1 MLQEIEARSCQVTT
15 ERVWPLAPA
24 VAEGSQVKI
33 EVHYRN
39 LTQVYFRAVRYD
51 YVELLKSARNRP
63 EYLDINQRNAL
74 LAKKPELEWS
84 AKLPATPDYQLR
96 VEELPAPQGL
106 KPGFYFLVSSAD
118 PGFGGQNNQV
128 TFTDVWVSNLAVVMR
143 SRWGDGLIE
152 GFVLDAISG
161 QPLAGADVQA
171 WCRVNWNSFAAG
183 PQAKTDANG
192 LFSLQAGGNQ
202 GCLVLAT
209 FRDQQLSSANDYY
222 NYSGNRKP
230 QPYKRTVFFTD
241 RSLYRPGQ
249 TIQYKGISIR
259 VDQEAD
265 DYKVLGGEAVTV
277 VFANVN
283 NKEIAKQEHRSND
296 YGSFSGSF
304 TAPRDRLMGRMTIR
318 AEGEL
323 RGMTAVSVEEYK
335 RPKFQVVLE
344 PPKTAPRLGDKVSLQ
359 GKATAYTGA
368 ATDGAKVRYRVVR
381 EVRYPIWWMWC
392 YWWRSPQQTA
402 SQEIAHGTAIT
413 QSDGTFQVEFVARP
427 DLSVSEQDEPT
438 FHYAVYADVTDTAGE
453 TRSANRS
460 VNVGYTALA
469 ASMTAEEWLTEKQ
482 PVKIAISTQTL
493 DGEGQRAEGAVKVY
507 RLKQPESVHRA
518 SLSGSFFPV
527 PVRKGRTLALAATPA
542 GRLPGPARKGGV
554 AKEAGRKTPK
564 LQPEPEP
571 DLSNPSS
578 WELGEVVGEEGFNTD
593 PAGKAT
599 LGFKLEAGAYRA
611 VLATQDRFQK
621 KVTAL
626 LPLLVLKPDAKRLSV
641 KVPNLVASPAWTLE
655 PGQEFMALWG
665 TGYEKARAYLEI
677 EHRGKQ
683 LQAFWTE
690 PGAAQQPIKQAIT
703 EALRGGFTLRVT
715 MVRENRA
722 YLTMHRV
729 EVPWTNKKLSVAW
742 EHFVSKLQPGQRE
755 TWTAVI
761 TGPDAKHAAAEMV
774 AALYDRSLDAYLP
787 HAWPPGFGVFR
798 EDHSNLQVQFEN
810 MSKSLMH
817 LQGSW
822 PLARKDVQ
830 MTYRSFPAD
839 ITVNLWRY
847 MYFGGKGGMR
857 GAFLG
862 AAPGAPMAATRRAL
876 ANGEDQAGEQLEKRD
891 GVAYRGEAKKA
902 LAGAA
907 YDRAADKPAA
917 GPAPGQPQGPDL
929 SQVSARKN
937 LNETAFFFPHLLSDA
952 EGRVKMEFLMPEAL
966 TEWKFLAFAHD
977 RDLRGGQLEDKVVT
991 AKDLMV
997 QPNPPRFLREG
1008 DVLEF
1013 TVKVANQSATRLAGS
1028 VRLTLAAA
1036 RTGKSADGYFGNL
1049 VTDRAFDIP
1058 AKESRSF
1065 SWRLQVP
1072 DAGGE
1077 VLAYKAVG
1085 STGRVSDGEEGLL
1098 PILPRRI
1105 LVTESLPLPI
1115 RGPQTK
1121 KFDFTRLSQSGQSK
1135 TLKNETLTVQ
1145 MVSNPSWYAVMAL
1158 PYLMDFPY
1166 ECTEQTFNRLY
1177 ANALARH
1184 IAASDPKIRRIF
1196 DQWKGT
1202 PALQSPLEKNQ
1213 DLKSVMLEETPW
1225 VRQAQAESQARRN
1238 VGILFDDNRLNEE
1251 TARLLKK
1258 LTEQQMGDGAWP
1270 WFPGGPPNDYITLYI
1285 TTGFGRL
1292 RHLGVAIDTAP
1303 AVKSLARLDGW
1314 IDQVY
1319 REILR
1324 AGKPEE
1330 NHLSATVALY
1340 LYGRS
1345 FFLKD
1350 HPVAPPQQEA
1360 VDYFLG
1366 QARKY
1371 WLQLADRQSQAHLAV
1386 ALKRFGDKAVPQD
1399 IMRSIKERSVS
1410 SEELGMFWRD
1420 LELSWWWF
1428 HAPIETQAMMIEAFD
1443 EVMDDARAVEDCK
1456 VWLLKQKQTQDWK
1469 TSKATADAVYGLLL
1483 RGDNLLASDELVQV
1497 TLGQTVIKPQRV
1509 EAGTGF
1515 YEERLLR
1522 NEITPNWAGSR

>member
-1 MLQEIEARSCQVTT
+1 M
-15 ERVWPLAPA
+15 
-24 VAEGSQVKI
+24 
-33 EVHYRN
+33 
-39 LTQVYFRAVRYD
+39 
-51 YVELLKSARNRP
+51 
-63 EYLDINQRNAL
+63 
-74 LAKKPELEWS
+74 
-84 AKLPATPDYQLR
+84 
-96 VEELPAPQGL
+96 
-106 KPGFYFLVSSAD
+106 
-118 PGFGGQNNQV
+118 
-128 TFTDVWVSNLAVVMR
+128 
-143 SRWGDGLIE
+143 
-152 GFVLDAISG
+152 
-161 QPLAGADVQA
+161 
-171 WCRVNWNSFAAG
+171 
-183 PQAKTDANG
+183 
-192 LFSLQAGGNQ
+192 
-202 GCLVLAT
+202 
-209 FRDQQLSSANDYY
+209 
-222 NYSGNRKP
+222 
-230 QPYKRTVFFTD
+230 
-241 RSLYRPGQ
+241 
-249 TIQYKGISIR
+249 
-259 VDQEAD
+259 DQEAD

-277 VFANVN
+277 VFADVN

-641 KVPNLVASPAWTLE
+641 KVPNLVAAPAWTLE

-690 PGAAQQPIKQAIT
+690 AGASQQPIKQAVT

-722 YLTMHRV
+722 YLTVHRV

-742 EHFVSKLQPGQRE
+742 EHFVSKLEPGQRE

-810 MSKSLMH
+810 MSKSLQQ
-817 LQGSW
+817 LLGSW

-839 ITVNLWRY
+839 ITVNLWGY
-847 MYFGGKGGMR
+847 MYFGGEGRYAQPGPDGSRQAYGGGSRHAARKGQGGWRFR
-857 GAFLG
+857 GA
-862 AAPGAPMAATRRAL
+862 
-876 ANGEDQAGEQLEKRD
+876 
-891 GVAYRGEAKKA
+891 EA
-902 LAGAA
+902 
-907 YDRAADKPAA
+907 
-917 GPAPGQPQGPDL
+917 Q
-929 SQVSARKN
+929 
-937 LNETAFFFPHLLSDA
+937 
-952 EGRVKMEFLMPEAL
+952 
-966 TEWKFLAFAHD
+966 
-977 RDLRGGQLEDKVVT
+977 
-991 AKDLMV
+991 
-997 QPNPPRFLREG
+997 
-1008 DVLEF
+1008 
-1013 TVKVANQSATRLAGS
+1013 
-1028 VRLTLAAA
+1028 
-1036 RTGKSADGYFGNL
+1036 
-1049 VTDRAFDIP
+1049 
-1058 AKESRSF
+1058 
-1065 SWRLQVP
+1065 WRH
-1072 DAGGE
+1072 G
-1077 VLAYKAVG
+1077 
-1085 STGRVSDGEEGLL
+1085 
-1098 PILPRRI
+1098 
-1105 LVTESLPLPI
+1105 
-1115 RGPQTK
+1115 
-1121 KFDFTRLSQSGQSK
+1121 
-1135 TLKNETLTVQ
+1135 
-1145 MVSNPSWYAVMAL
+1145 
-1158 PYLMDFPY
+1158 
-1166 ECTEQTFNRLY
+1166 
-1177 ANALARH
+1177 
-1184 IAASDPKIRRIF
+1184 
-1196 DQWKGT
+1196 
-1202 PALQSPLEKNQ
+1202 
-1213 DLKSVMLEETPW
+1213 
-1225 VRQAQAESQARRN
+1225 
-1238 VGILFDDNRLNEE
+1238 
-1251 TARLLKK
+1251 
-1258 LTEQQMGDGAWP
+1258 
-1270 WFPGGPPNDYITLYI
+1270 
-1285 TTGFGRL
+1285 
-1292 RHLGVAIDTAP
+1292 
-1303 AVKSLARLDGW
+1303 
-1314 IDQVY
+1314 
-1319 REILR
+1319 
-1324 AGKPEE
+1324 
-1330 NHLSATVALY
+1330 
-1340 LYGRS
+1340 
-1345 FFLKD
+1345 
-1350 HPVAPPQQEA
+1350 
-1360 VDYFLG
+1360 
-1366 QARKY
+1366 
-1371 WLQLADRQSQAHLAV
+1371 
-1386 ALKRFGDKAVPQD
+1386 
-1399 IMRSIKERSVS
+1399 
-1410 SEELGMFWRD
+1410 
-1420 LELSWWWF
+1420 
-1428 HAPIETQAMMIEAFD
+1428 
-1443 EVMDDARAVEDCK
+1443 
-1456 VWLLKQKQTQDWK
+1456 
-1469 TSKATADAVYGLLL
+1469 
-1483 RGDNLLASDELVQV
+1483 
-1497 TLGQTVIKPQRV
+1497 
-1509 EAGTGF
+1509 
-1515 YEERLLR
+1515 
-1522 NEITPNWAGSR
+1522 